1 MGVARVLRTGGELRR
16 GSDAAYRRAV
26 AVAVAVAVADAVGG
40 GLSMGLAHRR

>member
-26 AVAVAVAVADAVGG
+26 AVAVAVADAVGG